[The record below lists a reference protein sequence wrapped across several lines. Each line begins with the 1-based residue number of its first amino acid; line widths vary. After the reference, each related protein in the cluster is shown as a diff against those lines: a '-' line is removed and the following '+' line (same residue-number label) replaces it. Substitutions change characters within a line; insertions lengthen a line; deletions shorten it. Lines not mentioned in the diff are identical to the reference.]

1 MRKRILFQLFAALI
15 GCTAVVA
22 QTPLKSRDLSIKGPQ
37 TFAIIMGVSK
47 YKFVR
52 PLAYADKDAELF
64 RDYLK
69 SPGGGSVKEENIFCL
84 LNEQALNSNFWTKG
98 FQWLRAKQLQKG
110 DKLFIYLAGH
120 GDAIDEDQFFFLSYD
135 CNPEGDKNNY
145 LVAGTIQLYNLKKK
159 IAAET
164 AKGVEVIFIMDAC
177 RTNELPGGTAGQS
190 FLNSAIS
197 EKKAGEIIMLAT
209 GAGQESLED
218 VSIGNGH
225 GLFTWYLVDG
235 LSGLADDSLNR
246 DNKVNFDE
254 IKSYVDRN
262 VPSVAK
268 QRFRRQQDPYFCCN
282 ENSEKIIS
290 IIDTAYLSKWLK
302 LKKQQT
308 RRGGTSFEGDNI
320 RFKNPETADTSLV
333 ETYNRFNQAVKNKRI
348 DGNGSAE
355 DYFAQLNKKFPG
367 NPYTLDAKSTLAVE
381 YINEAQ
387 ARVDE
392 YLGCGETSP
401 KQKQANY
408 QAGIRLE
415 KAIAIVGEDDPD
427 FAQSLKG
434 RMYLL
439 KASGDFTS
447 GTNGDMNAAFQNAW
461 AAQQID
467 KNGAYIQHKL
477 AQLHLENNRL
487 DSAKYYA
494 EKATRT
500 APNWRCAL
508 LTLAL
513 VQNKANNNNP
523 NNPVDS
529 VKKRKTNNGIKKV
542 QIGGVIGGGMSQL
555 DATTLPPN
563 ANERVTLTD
572 VKSRIKYD
580 LGIIAQINLGNMVSI
595 RPSVLAT
602 VESSDYTFFIRGL
615 TGGGT
620 TEVVPVKTTTIS
632 IPLPLIIR
640 FSNKNISPFISAG
653 PTFSLLMQKSDDNSA
668 KVGLKPTD
676 ILGDAGIGVDI
687 GLLKSHLVISP
698 ELKYSRGLTSVKED
712 QNTIYSNIISK
723 INRQTFT
730 FSVYLRAR

>member
-1 MRKRILFQLFAALI
+1 MRTISLLAILALTFY
-15 GCTAVVA
+15 CTPVVA
-22 QTPLKSRDLSIKGPQ
+22 QAPLKPRDPSIKGPQ

-69 SPGGGSVKEENIFCL
+69 SPGGGSVKDENIFCL

-218 VSIGNGH
+218 ASIGNGH

-235 LSGLADDSLNR
+235 LSGVADDSLNR
-246 DNKVNFDE
+246 DNRVSFQE
-254 IKSYVDRN
+254 IKSYVDKN
-262 VPSVAK
+262 VPSVAL
-268 QRFRRQQDPYFCCN
+268 QRFRRKQDPYFCCN
-282 ENSEKIIS
+282 ENGEKVIS
-290 IIDTAYLSKWLK
+290 MVDTAYLSKWLK
-302 LKKQQT
+302 TKRQQA
-308 RRGGTSFEGDNI
+308 RRGGNSFEGDFRIN
-320 RFKNPETADTSLV
+320 KLTAPETADTSLV

-348 DGNGSAE
+348 AGTQSAE

-392 YLGCGETSP
+392 YLGCGEASA

-408 QAGIRLE
+408 QAGLRLE

-439 KASGDFTS
+439 KASGDLSS
-447 GTNGDMNAAFQNAW
+447 GQNGDINDAFRNAW
-461 AAQQID
+461 AAQAID
-467 KNGAYIQHKL
+467 KNGAYIQNKL
-477 AQLHLENNRL
+477 ALLHLENNQL

-500 APNWRCAL
+500 APNWRCAM

-513 VQNKANNNNP
+513 VQNTANNKPDNKPDEKKKKP
-523 NNPVDS
+523 NTGT
-529 VKKRKTNNGIKKV
+529 RKV
-542 QIGGVIGGGMSQL
+542 QIGGVLGGGMSQL
-555 DATTLPPN
+555 DATPVTPT
-563 ANERVTLTD
+563 ANDRVFLRDVQNKLT
-572 VKSRIKYD
+572 YN
-580 LGIIAQINLGNMVSI
+580 LGFIAQINLGNLVSI
-595 RPSVLAT
+595 RPSVLASM
-602 VESSDYTFFIRGL
+602 ESSDYTFEIRGL
-615 TGGGT
+615 TGGST
-620 TEVVPVKTTTIS
+620 TEVVPVKTTTVS

-640 FSNKNISPFISAG
+640 FSNKNIAPFISAG
-653 PTFSLLMQKSDDNSA
+653 PTFSLLMQKTDANSE
-668 KVGLKPTD
+668 KVGLKTSD

-687 GLLKSHLVISP
+687 GLLKSHLVITP
-698 ELKYSRGLTSVKED
+698 ELKYSRGLSSVKEN
-712 QNTIYSNIISK
+712 QNNLYSNAISK